1 MQILLS
7 GANGFLGKHIYSQL
21 ASHSEI
27 ITLGRT
33 GCVINCDLVQS
44 IPLLP
49 NVDTVVHAAGMAHFV
64 PVTSSEKQAFFEVNL
79 KGTANLLKG
88 LEQTRNLPNAFVFIS
103 SVAVYGLEWGKMIS
117 EEVALLAKDPY
128 GRSKINA
135 EELVVTWCK
144 KNKIICTIL
153 RLPLLVGE
161 NPPGNLG
168 AMIKGIQNGFFFNI
182 AGGKAK
188 KSMVLAKDVAKA
200 ILVVAKIGGIYNLTD
215 GYNPSFAELS
225 NHISIQFGKSKP
237 MNIPICV
244 AKILAKCGDLFG
256 ESSPINTNKFN
267 KIISD
272 LTFDD
277 SKAREAF
284 GWNPTPVLEGFR
296 INKD

>member
-33 GCVINCDLVQS
+33 GCVINCDLAKS
-44 IPLLP
+44 IPSLP

-64 PVTSSEKQAFFEVNL
+64 PLTSLETQAFFEVNL
-79 KGTANLLKG
+79 NGTANLLKG

-103 SVAVYGLEWGKMIS
+103 SVAVYGLESGIMIP
-117 EEVALLAKDPY
+117 EESALLAKDPY
-128 GRSKINA
+128 GRSKIYA

-161 NPPGNLG
+161 TPPGNLG
-168 AMIKGIQNGFFFNI
+168 AMIKGIQKGFFFNI

-188 KSMVLAKDVAKA
+188 KSMVLADDVAKA
-200 ILVVAKIGGIYNLTD
+200 ILDVAKIGGIYNLTD
-215 GYNPSFAELS
+215 GYHPSFAELS
-225 NHISIQFGKSKP
+225 EQISIQLGKNKPLNLPFYVANVLARLGDIFGNK
-237 MNIPICV
+237 V
-244 AKILAKCGDLFG
+244 
-256 ESSPINTNKFN
+256 PINTNKLN
-267 KIISD
+267 KITSD
-272 LTFDD
+272 LTFED

-284 GWNPTPVLEGFR
+284 GWNPTPVLQGF
-296 INKD
+296 KFYK